1 MNLSLSDIKEAF
13 YLSNESPS
21 GIKWNLS
28 KYSGKHNHIQST
40 VQNSN
45 AGSKGKDY
53 WYVMYKETSLLVH
66 RVIFMLANN
75 LESSHV
81 DFVDHED
88 GNGHNNVL
96 SNLRNSGPKLNSR
109 NKKMS
114 SANQSGTVGVFIIT
128 AKGKKYARAQWYNLQ
143 GKRCTKNF
151 SYSLHGEAG
160 AWQLA
165 VEVRNKVI
173 EEMQLQGA
181 GYTNRH
187 LGVDN
192 TQ

>member
-128 AKGKKYARAQWYNLQ
+128 AKVRSMPEHSGTIYKVSDARRTFLTAYTVRLV
-143 GKRCTKNF
+143 
-151 SYSLHGEAG
+151 HG
-160 AWQLA
+160 
-165 VEVRNKVI
+165 N
-173 EEMQLQGA
+173 
-181 GYTNRH
+181 
-187 LGVDN
+187 
-192 TQ
+192 